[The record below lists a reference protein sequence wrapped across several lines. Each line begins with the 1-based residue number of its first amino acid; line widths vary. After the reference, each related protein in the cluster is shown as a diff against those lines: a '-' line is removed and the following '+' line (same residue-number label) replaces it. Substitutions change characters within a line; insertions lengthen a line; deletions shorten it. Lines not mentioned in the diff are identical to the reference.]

1 MEPEA
6 SAHPIGMTRARGAP
20 RWCDQGPA
28 GAVIRRKLLNFNEKL
43 TWHGGCLCGPP
54 IHIVRPFRGSPMQK
68 PLSQRI
74 HITALIAAAAGAP
87 AGVLAADSPATS
99 LSQILANSGIT
110 ESGYVA
116 ASYYHSSGYNTYHQF
131 DTSHDTFQLDQAGLQ
146 LAYQPKSGFGAVI
159 DVIAG
164 EDAKIV
170 NAAES
175 ASVSSSSAFDIVEAF
190 AQYVTGPLTVQAGKL
205 TTLAGAEVI
214 APAGNTNFSRSLL
227 FFAEPMTHTG
237 LRATYAVTDTVSV
250 IVGVNNGWNYT
261 KISYGSKTGELGVA
275 FNPNK
280 YFSLTAQMY
289 AGKDPVYFAERTLV
303 DAVATFN
310 ATSALS
316 FVVSYDRGKQETRPA
331 TPAGLTAGDWDGV
344 AGYVDYQLSS
354 RWRVS
359 LRGEYLDD
367 RDGTTLLTGTRQS
380 VKEATVTFGYD
391 PVASFELRLEG
402 RYDTA
407 SEPTLIE
414 SETPAVRFS
423 DHQSEVALQGL
434 YKF

>member
-1 MEPEA
+1 
-6 SAHPIGMTRARGAP
+6 
-20 RWCDQGPA
+20 
-28 GAVIRRKLLNFNEKL
+28 
-43 TWHGGCLCGPP
+43 
-54 IHIVRPFRGSPMQK
+54 MQK
-68 PLSQRI
+68 PLLQRI
-74 HITALIAAAAGAP
+74 HITALFAAAGAAP
-87 AGVLAADSPATS
+87 ACALADSPVTT

-116 ASYYHSSGYNTYHQF
+116 ASYYASSGYNTYHQF

-146 LAYQPKSGFGAVI
+146 LAYQPKSGFGAVV

-170 NAAES
+170 DAAES
-175 ASVSSSSAFDIVEAF
+175 AGASANSFDILQGY
-190 AQYVTGPLTVQAGKL
+190 AQYATGPLTVQAGKF

-214 APAGNTNFSRSLL
+214 APTGNTNFSRSLL

-237 LRATYAVTDTVSV
+237 VRATYAVTGTFSV

-261 KISYGSKTGELGVA
+261 KIDYGSKTGELGVA

-289 AGKDPVYFAERTLV
+289 AGKDPIYGAERTFF
-303 DAVATFN
+303 DTVATFN

-316 FVVSYDRGKQETRPA
+316 FIVSYDWGKQET
-331 TPAGLTAGDWDGV
+331 TPGTPDTLTSGDWEGV
-344 AGYVDYQLSS
+344 AGYVNYQFNSQ
-354 RWRVS
+354 WRVS
-359 LRGEYLDD
+359 LRAEYLDD
-367 RDGTTLLTGTRQS
+367 KDGTTLITGTPQAL
-380 VKEATVTFGYD
+380 KEGTVTFGYD

-402 RYDTA
+402 RYDSSNERTFLK
-407 SEPTLIE
+407 SIN
-414 SETPAVRFS
+414 PALQYG
-423 DHQSEVALQGL
+423 DDQSEVAVQGV